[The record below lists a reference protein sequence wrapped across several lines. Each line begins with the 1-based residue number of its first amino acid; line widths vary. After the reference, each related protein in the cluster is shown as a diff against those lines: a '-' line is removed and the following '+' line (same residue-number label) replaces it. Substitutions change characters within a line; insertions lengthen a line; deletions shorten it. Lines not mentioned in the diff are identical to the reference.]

1 MKKISIALI
10 LSLVLS
16 LSLSGCV
23 RYVEL
28 SDRAIVQA
36 LGIDYIPDRKIYR
49 ISMQYFSQTSEGGQN
64 QIDKTQPNVLKSVGE
79 GDSILTAAKN
89 ASILSGKDLL
99 LSENRLIIIGAELCN
114 DDLMKTLQFF
124 ISNYHS
130 HPKTYVCGAENTAE
144 ELIDI
149 RFKEGYVS
157 SQRLINLIE
166 NASSEGHTV
175 ADYAYQI
182 MSSLCNSTGSAY
194 LPRLKISEQKTD
206 GTVPKESG
214 GEKKEGGQEEQ
225 ETEKTIVLDG
235 GVVFS
240 DKRKSGVIDSASCI
254 GLQFLSNRMAEYSVT
269 VNDNGNRSTITF
281 FSVRTAITPG
291 FDEKG
296 ELYFDI
302 SVTADGRFDERGG
315 ISETDTARIMA
326 VKSKAEHE
334 VVSLMEKA
342 AIDIRGNCRSDIFG
356 LEKALRH
363 SYPEFVARNKDN
375 ITDILLSA
383 PCVIKVKCNTFSLG
397 LESY

>member
-36 LGIDYIPDRKIYR
+36 LGIDYIPERNIYR

-99 LSENRLIIIGAELCN
+99 LSENRLIIIGSKLCN
-114 DDLMKTLQFF
+114 EDLSKTLQFF

-214 GEKKEGGQEEQ
+214 EGQKGGEEEQ
-225 ETEKTIVLDG
+225 EAEKTIVLDG

-240 DKRKSGVIDSASCI
+240 DKRKSGVIDSASCV

-269 VNDNGNRSTITF
+269 VKDNDNRSTITF
-281 FSVRTAITPG
+281 FSVRTAITPK
-291 FDEKG
+291 FNEKS

-326 VKSKAEHE
+326 VKSKAEQE
-334 VVSLMEKA
+334 VTALMEKA
-342 AIDIRGNCRSDIFG
+342 ATDIRENCRSDIFG

-363 SYPEFVARNKDN
+363 HYPGFVARNKGN

-383 PCVIKVKCNTFSLG
+383 PCVITVKCNTFSLG

>member
-36 LGIDYIPDRKIYR
+36 LGIDYIPDRNIYR

-99 LSENRLIIIGAELCN
+99 LSENRLIIIGSQLCN
-114 DDLMKTLQFF
+114 EDLSKTLQFF

-182 MSSLCNSTGSAY
+182 MGSLCNSTGSAY

-206 GTVPKESG
+206 GTVPNESG
-214 GEKKEGGQEEQ
+214 EGQKGGEEEQ

-240 DKRKSGVIDSASCI
+240 GKRKSGVIDSASCV

-269 VNDNGNRSTITF
+269 VKDNDNRSTITF
-281 FSVRTAITPG
+281 FSVRTAITPK
-291 FDEKG
+291 FNEKS

-326 VKSKAEHE
+326 VKSKAEQE
-334 VVSLMEKA
+334 VTALMEKA
-342 AIDIRGNCRSDIFG
+342 ATDIRENCRSDIFG

-363 SYPEFVARNKDN
+363 HYPGFVARNKDN

>member
-1 MKKISIALI
+1 MKKISIALV

-36 LGIDYIPDRKIYR
+36 LGIDYIPERNIYR

-99 LSENRLIIIGAELCN
+99 LSENRLIIIGNELCN

-166 NASSEGHTV
+166 NASSEGHTI

-182 MSSLCNSTGSAY
+182 MGSLCNSTGSAY

-214 GEKKEGGQEEQ
+214 GEKKESGQEQ

-235 GVVFS
+235 SVVFS
-240 DKRKSGVIDSASCI
+240 DKRKSGILDAVSCT

-269 VNDNGNRSTITF
+269 VNDNDNRSTITL

-291 FDEKG
+291 FNEKG

-315 ISETDTARIMA
+315 ISETDTDKIMQI
-326 VKSKAEHE
+326 KTRTERE
-334 VVSLMEKA
+334 VTALMEKA
-342 AIDIRGNCRSDIFG
+342 VTDIRENCRSDIFG

-363 SYPEFVARNKDN
+363 SYPRFVAENKES

-383 PCVIKVKCNTFSLG
+383 PCAIKVKCNTFSLG

>member
-36 LGIDYIPDRKIYR
+36 LGIDYIPDRNIYR

-99 LSENRLIIIGAELCN
+99 LSENRLIIIGSELCN
-114 DDLMKTLQFF
+114 EDLSKTLQFF

-182 MSSLCNSTGSAY
+182 MGNLCNSTGSAY

-206 GTVPKESG
+206 GTVPNESG
-214 GEKKEGGQEEQ
+214 EGQKGGEEEQ

-240 DKRKSGVIDSASCI
+240 GKRKSGVIDSASCV

-269 VNDNGNRSTITF
+269 VKDNDNRSTITF
-281 FSVRTAITPG
+281 FSVRTAITPR
-291 FDEKG
+291 FNEKS

-326 VKSKAEHE
+326 VKSKAEQE
-334 VVSLMEKA
+334 VTALMEKA
-342 AIDIRGNCRSDIFG
+342 ATDIRENCRSDIFG

-363 SYPEFVARNKDN
+363 HYPGFVARNKDN

>member
-36 LGIDYIPDRKIYR
+36 LGIDYIPDRNIYR

-99 LSENRLIIIGAELCN
+99 LSENRLIIIGSELCN
-114 DDLMKTLQFF
+114 EDLSKTLQFF

-182 MSSLCNSTGSAY
+182 MGNLCNSTGSAY

-206 GTVPKESG
+206 GTVPNESG
-214 GEKKEGGQEEQ
+214 EGQKGGEEEQ

-240 DKRKSGVIDSASCI
+240 GKRKSGVIDSASCV

-269 VNDNGNRSTITF
+269 VKDNDNRSTITF
-281 FSVRTAITPG
+281 FSVRTAITPR
-291 FDEKG
+291 FNEKS

-326 VKSKAEHE
+326 VKSKAEQE
-334 VVSLMEKA
+334 VTALMEKA
-342 AIDIRGNCRSDIFG
+342 ATDIRENCRSDIFG

-363 SYPEFVARNKDN
+363 HYPEFVAQNKEN

-383 PCVIKVKCNTFSLG
+383 PCVIKVRCNTFSLG

>member
-36 LGIDYIPDRKIYR
+36 LGIDYIPDRNIYR

-99 LSENRLIIIGAELCN
+99 LSENRLIIIGSELCN
-114 DDLMKTLQFF
+114 EDLSKTLQFF

-182 MSSLCNSTGSAY
+182 MGNLCNSTGSAY

-214 GEKKEGGQEEQ
+214 EGQKGGEEEQ

-240 DKRKSGVIDSASCI
+240 GKRKSGVIDSASCV

-269 VNDNGNRSTITF
+269 VKDNDNRSTITF
-281 FSVRTAITPG
+281 FSVRTAITPR
-291 FDEKG
+291 FNEKS

-326 VKSKAEHE
+326 VKSKAEQE
-334 VVSLMEKA
+334 VTALMEKA
-342 AIDIRGNCRSDIFG
+342 ATDIRENCRSDIFG

-363 SYPEFVARNKDN
+363 HYPGFVARNKDN

>member
-36 LGIDYIPDRKIYR
+36 LGIDYIPERNIYR

-99 LSENRLIIIGAELCN
+99 LSENRLIIIGSELCN
-114 DDLMKTLQFF
+114 DDLTKTLQFF

-166 NASSEGHTV
+166 NASSEGHTI

-194 LPRLKISEQKTD
+194 LPRLRISEQKTD

-214 GEKKEGGQEEQ
+214 GEQKGGGEEQ

-240 DKRKSGVIDSASCI
+240 DKRKSGIIDSASCV

-269 VNDNGNRSTITF
+269 VNDNDNRSTITF
-281 FSVRTAITPG
+281 FSVRTAITPR
-291 FDEKG
+291 FNEKS

-326 VKSKAEHE
+326 VKNRAEQE
-334 VVSLMEKA
+334 VTALMEKA
-342 AIDIRGNCRSDIFG
+342 VIDIRENCHSDIFG

-363 SYPEFVARNKDN
+363 HFPEFVAQNKEN

>member
-16 LSLSGCV
+16 VSLSGCV

-36 LGIDYIPDRKIYR
+36 LGIDYIPDRNIYR

-99 LSENRLIIIGAELCN
+99 LSENRLIIIGSELCN
-114 DDLMKTLQFF
+114 EDLSKTLQFF

-149 RFKEGYVS
+149 RFKEGNVS

-182 MSSLCNSTGSAY
+182 MGSLCNSTGSAY

-214 GEKKEGGQEEQ
+214 EGQKGGEEEQ
-225 ETEKTIVLDG
+225 EAEKTIVLDG

-240 DKRKSGVIDSASCI
+240 DKRKSGVIDSVSCV

-269 VNDNGNRSTITF
+269 VKDNDNRSTITF
-281 FSVRTAITPG
+281 FSVRTAITPK
-291 FDEKG
+291 FNEKS

-326 VKSKAEHE
+326 VKSKAEQE
-334 VVSLMEKA
+334 VTALMEKA
-342 AIDIRGNCRSDIFG
+342 ATDIRENCRSDIFG

-363 SYPEFVARNKDN
+363 HYPGFVARNKDN

-383 PCVIKVKCNTFSLG
+383 PCIIKVKCNTFSLG

>member
-1 MKKISIALI
+1 MKKISIALM

-36 LGIDYIPDRKIYR
+36 LGIDYIPDRNIYR

-99 LSENRLIIIGAELCN
+99 LSENRLIIIGSKLCN
-114 DDLMKTLQFF
+114 EDLSRTLQFF

-130 HPKTYVCGAENTAE
+130 HPKTYVCAAENTAE

-194 LPRLKISEQKTD
+194 LPKLKISEQKTD

-214 GEKKEGGQEEQ
+214 EGQKGGGEEQ

-240 DKRKSGVIDSASCI
+240 GKRKSGIIDSDAAT

-269 VNDNGNRSTITF
+269 VNTEDYNRSTITL

-291 FDEKG
+291 FNEES

-315 ISETDTARIMA
+315 ISETDTEKIISVKAR
-326 VKSKAEHE
+326 AEQE
-334 VVSLMEKA
+334 VTALMEEA
-342 AIDIRGNCRSDIFG
+342 VMQIRDNCHSDIFG

-363 SYPEFVARNKDN
+363 HYPEFIAENKKN

-383 PCVIKVKCNTFSLG
+383 PCIVKVKCNTFSLG

>member
-36 LGIDYIPDRKIYR
+36 LGIDYIPERNIYR

-99 LSENRLIIIGAELCN
+99 LSENRLIIIGSELCN
-114 DDLMKTLQFF
+114 EDLSKTLQFF

-130 HPKTYVCGAENTAE
+130 HPKTYVCGADNTAE

-194 LPRLKISEQKTD
+194 LPRLRISEQKTD

-214 GEKKEGGQEEQ
+214 EGQKGGEEEQ
-225 ETEKTIVLDG
+225 EAEKTIVLDG

-240 DKRKSGVIDSASCI
+240 GKRKSGVIDSASCV

-269 VNDNGNRSTITF
+269 VNNNDNRSTITF
-281 FSVRTAITPG
+281 FSVRTAITPK
-291 FDEKG
+291 FNEKS

-326 VKSKAEHE
+326 VKSKAEQE
-334 VVSLMEKA
+334 VTALMEKA
-342 AIDIRGNCRSDIFG
+342 ATDIRENCRSDIFG

-363 SYPEFVARNKDN
+363 HYPGFVARNKGN